1 MGGITGDEHLT
12 IPLKRFP
19 MRSLIFA
26 LVLVS
31 AANVVAAAEA
41 PPLAEKF
48 LHSGQLA
55 KGEQELERTL
65 AANPKDDQLR
75 FGLGVLQFVRGV
87 ERLAQSFHAYGL
99 KSEHQSAPFLRLPV
113 PQNPEP
119 AVIRYEDL
127 RRILDD
133 FRRDLM
139 DAEAVLGGITDDQV
153 ALPLHLA
160 DIKLDL
166 DGDGQATDRFL
177 DILTKMM
184 RQNFEFLKDNPSFLV
199 RFDRGDV
206 PWLRAYCHL
215 LSGMLDFYLAFDTKA
230 DFGLWADTAFAK
242 PKVVFSGTEFERLQK
257 SGEAHRTLRI
267 VEPARLSRFR
277 GHLIQVA
284 VLNRETW
291 RFIRA
296 ETDNDHEWLP
306 HARQSSV
313 FKMPVRD
320 EMIDAWLAAVG
331 ELEGML
337 EGKKLMFNLGGPNQ
351 ERGINVQKLLEDPP
365 AELDWEKVWREGP
378 AEKYLE
384 KGEYINIG
392 RLLRV
397 LSVFN
402 DPMAVGYA
410 AWFN

>member
-1 MGGITGDEHLT
+1 
-12 IPLKRFP
+12 
-19 MRSLIFA
+19 MRNLVISLILLTSSGAFA
-26 LVLVS
+26 
-31 AANVVAAAEA
+31 A
-41 PPLAEKF
+41 PEEWPLAEKY
-48 LHSGQLA
+48 LHAGRLVKGQ
-55 KGEQELERTL
+55 QELERAL
-65 AANPKDDQLR
+65 AASPQDDQLR
-75 FGLGVLQFVRGV
+75 FGLGVVQFVRGV
-87 ERLAQSFHAYGL
+87 ERLAQSFHDYGL

-119 AVIRYEDL
+119 AVIRYEVF

-139 DAEAVLGGITDDQV
+139 DAEKVLANITDDRV

-160 DIKLDL
+160 DIHLDL
-166 DGDGQATDRFL
+166 DGDGKATDRFMDVL
-177 DILTKMM
+177 AKIM
-184 RQNFEFLKDNPSFLV
+184 RGQRFEFLEENPAFLV

-206 PWLRAYCHL
+206 AWLRAYCHL
-215 LSGMLDFYLAFDTKA
+215 LSGMLDFYLAFDTQE
-230 DFGLWADTAFAK
+230 DFGLWGDTAFAK
-242 PKVVFSGTEFERLQK
+242 PKAAFKGSEFERLQK
-257 SGEAHRTLRI
+257 SGEAHRVLRI
-267 VEPARLSRFR
+267 IEPARLSRSR
-277 GHLIQVA
+277 GHLIKVA
-284 VLNRETW
+284 QLNRETW

-306 HARQSSV
+306 HPRQQSV
-313 FKMPVRD
+313 FKMAVRE

-351 ERGINVQKLLEDPP
+351 DRGINVKRLLEDPP
-365 AELDWEKVWREGP
+365 TELDWEKVWREGP
-378 AEKYLE
+378 TEKYLE
-384 KGEYINIG
+384 KGEFINIG
-392 RLLRV
+392 TLFRV

>member
-1 MGGITGDEHLT
+1 
-12 IPLKRFP
+12 
-19 MRSLIFA
+19 MRYLAIA
-26 LVLVS
+26 LVLIS
-31 AANVVAAAEA
+31 AGKVLAAPEA
-41 PPLAEKF
+41 QPLAEKY
-48 LHSGQLA
+48 LHSGQLV
-55 KGEQELERTL
+55 KGQQELERAL
-65 AANPKDDQLR
+65 AASPKDDQLR

-87 ERLAQSFHAYGL
+87 ERLAQSFHEYGL

-113 PQNPEP
+113 PKNQDP
-119 AVIRYEDL
+119 AVIRYEDF

-139 DAEAVLGGITDDQV
+139 DAEGVLAGITDDRV
-153 ALPLHLA
+153 ALPLRLA
-160 DIKLDL
+160 DVRLDL
-166 DGDGQATDRFL
+166 DGDGNATDRFA
-177 DILTKMM
+177 DILSKMM
-184 RQNFEFLKDNPSFLV
+184 RGQSFEFLEYNPSFLV

-206 PWLRAYCHL
+206 AWLRAYCHL
-215 LSGMLDFYLAFDTKA
+215 LSGMLDVYLAVDTKG

-242 PKVVFSGTEFERLQK
+242 PKVTFVGTEFERLQK
-257 SGEAHRTLRI
+257 SGEAHRVLRI
-267 VEPARLSRFR
+267 IEPARLSRFR
-277 GHLIQVA
+277 GHLIKVA
-284 VLNRETW
+284 ELNRETW

-306 HARQSSV
+306 HPKQTSV
-313 FKMPVRD
+313 IRMSVRE

-337 EGKKLMFNLGGPNQ
+337 EGKKLMFNVSVVNK
-351 ERGINVQKLLEDPP
+351 ENRGINMKTLLEDPP

-384 KGEYINIG
+384 KGEFINVG
-392 RLLRV
+392 TLLRV